1 MAEKTSNSNDY
12 YPGEQLLFTIR
23 QRAKKRMITAAIFSL
38 FVLVTLAG
46 ILVVKNLFMSV
57 IGAAAL
63 IMAFWP
69 LADAYERMEV
79 TNMRIKR
86 SEFSKKT
93 SKTTDIP
100 LDRLAACRETS
111 DGSEIELLFFI
122 GDSITWQSLRCLRFN
137 KADENAMLLTQLPC
151 PMQEDLERV
160 LAERHK

>member
-1 MAEKTSNSNDY
+1 MEENDSKDY

-23 QRAKKRMITAAIFSL
+23 ASAKKRMITSAIFAL
-38 FVLVTLAG
+38 FILVTLAG

-57 IGAAAL
+57 VGAAAL

-69 LADAYERMEV
+69 LADAYDPMEV

-93 SKTTDIP
+93 SKVTDIW
-100 LDRLAACRETS
+100 LDRLAACRETE

-122 GDSITWQSLRCLRFN
+122 DDAKTWQSVRCLRLN
-137 KADENAMLLTQLPC
+137 KAGENVMLLTQLPC
-151 PMQEDLERV
+151 PMQEDLEQV
-160 LAERHK
+160 LAANRK